1 MNKCVVCQKELKEN
15 DRIILM
21 TLPELLPDG
30 DISKDEFFPVCSMLC
45 AKRKLRT
52 EKNFGY
58 LIEEAIVEK
67 ADKSGLAIQSMKELN
82 IKTILKVR
90 GK

>member
-1 MNKCVVCQKELKEN
+1 MNKCVVCRKELKKN

-21 TLPELLPDG
+21 IIPELLPDG
-30 DISKDEFFPVCSMLC
+30 DISKDQWFPVCSRLC
-45 AKRKLRT
+45 ARKKMQT

-58 LIEEAIVEK
+58 LIEEAVVEK
-67 ADKSGLAIQSMKELN
+67 ADKSGLAIQPLKELN